1 MHCPYCGYKQSE
13 VVETRD
19 SEDLNTIRRRR
30 TCLACA
36 KRYTTYERVES
47 VYLTVIKKSGRREQ
61 FTRDKLKIGLLK
73 SCEKTKVTLVQIE
86 KIITEIER
94 ELRSS
99 DSIEVTSI
107 KIGEI
112 VAEKLKEI
120 DKVAYIRFASVFRHF
135 VDLEDFEKEV
145 RELALTESK
154 VMPKQ
159 EKESIK
165 NYATT

>member
-1 MHCPYCGYKQSE
+1 MHCPYCGHKQSE

-30 TCLACA
+30 TCLSCS
-36 KRYTTYERVES
+36 KRFTTYERIES

-94 ELRSS
+94 ELRCA
-99 DSIEVTSI
+99 DSVEVTSSR
-107 KIGEI
+107 IGEL

-135 VDLEDFEKEV
+135 MDIEDFEQEV
-145 RELALTESK
+145 KGL
-154 VMPKQ
+154 V
-159 EKESIK
+159 K
-165 NYATT
+165 NENMLIANI